1 MTAAQPWKRLLPAGR
16 PTLQP
21 TLKPNAPEGSPN
33 TPILPLTSVSCS
45 RREPSLLLLLLVL
58 QTCSESGG
66 RKAPRC
72 LSELATGGHHAGFSA
87 QLAASQRSTTWRRH
101 KRPFSALLF
110 LHERLWLGLC
120 VAVALL
126 PVCWFISQK
135 EGVRMQGGLSESQKK
150 QQQLNRLCRLK
161 LVWSFYWSSIN
172 NHFSP
177 SEFSQFTARGCR
189 QVTPGRLDLKVELCL
204 WDQSMAAVECLDTKR
219 LSMTSWPRRRLRFS
233 PPPGEDKKSLWGRV
247 SLRRRSCCS
256 LCRLHPIRARSAA
269 TLSDNEEFKD
279 YSWTRRKSLHQ
290 AGEIK

>member
-135 EGVRMQGGLSESQKK
+135 EGVRMQGGFNLSHRRS
-150 QQQLNRLCRLK
+150 
-161 LVWSFYWSSIN
+161 SSSSIVSAGWN
-172 NHFSP
+172 W
-177 SEFSQFTARGCR
+177 SEAFT
-189 QVTPGRLDLKVELCL
+189 DH
-204 WDQSMAAVECLDTKR
+204 QSIIT
-219 LSMTSWPRRRLRFS
+219 S
-233 PPPGEDKKSLWGRV
+233 PPQSSL
-247 SLRRRSCCS
+247 SSQ
-256 LCRLHPIRARSAA
+256 PEAA
-269 TLSDNEEFKD
+269 GK
-279 YSWTRRKSLHQ
+279 
-290 AGEIK
+290 